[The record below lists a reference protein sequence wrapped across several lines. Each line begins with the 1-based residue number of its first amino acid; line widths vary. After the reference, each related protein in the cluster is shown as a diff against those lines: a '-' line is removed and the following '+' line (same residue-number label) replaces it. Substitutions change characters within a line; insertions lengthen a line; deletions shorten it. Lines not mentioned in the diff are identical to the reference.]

1 MYSFI
6 KCKKINLIIT
16 FLLIVILLVSIIFT
30 ISIGSADVPVET
42 VYKVLSDM
50 IFNGGQG
57 IKNGLYSTA
66 HYHIIWDI
74 RLPRVLLGVI
84 CGAGL
89 AICGAVMQA
98 IVLNP
103 IADPYILGV
112 SSGASAGAAFALL
125 MPLPNIIGGN
135 QVTFTAMIGAMIAS
149 ILVYTMAKL
158 GGGGKLQ
165 PVTLLLSGTA
175 VNAVMSA
182 ITSLLIFMAKSHE
195 SIASIYNWQ
204 MGSIAS
210 AQWRNLL
217 IPTIGV
223 LFGIVLFSACGN
235 KFNLMMMGDDDAQA
249 LGINVKLFRTVI
261 MATISIVV
269 STIVSVTGIIG
280 FVGLIIPHIVRLMF
294 KTSNN
299 KIIIP
304 QSAILGSIFLIYAD
318 AGARS
323 LFGAAELP
331 IGIITAFIGA
341 PFFLYLMAKKSYGG
355 KE

>member
-1 MYSFI
+1 MPSLIRF
-6 KCKKINLIIT
+6 KKVNIAIT
-16 FLLIVILLVSIIFT
+16 FLLIITLIFSIIFT
-30 ISIGSADVPVET
+30 ISIGSADVPFDT
-42 VYKVLSDM
+42 VYKVLWDI
-50 IFNGGQG
+50 IFNGR
-57 IKNGLYSTA
+57 KDVDSGLFSTA

-74 RLPRVLLGVI
+74 RLPRVLLGAL

-89 AICGAVMQA
+89 AVCGAVMQA

-125 MPLPNIIGGN
+125 MPLPNILGNN
-135 QVTFTAMIGAMIAS
+135 QVTITAMFGAMLAS
-149 ILVYTMAKL
+149 ALVYTMAKL

-165 PVTLLLSGTA
+165 PITLLLSGTA

-182 ITSLLIFMAKSHE
+182 ITSLLIFMAKSNE

-210 AQWRNLL
+210 AQWSTLL
-217 IPTIGV
+217 LPTIFVLLGV
-223 LFGIVLFSACGN
+223 VIFSLCGN

-249 LGINVKLFRTVI
+249 LGMNVKLFRTLTMI
-261 MATISIVV
+261 GISIVV
-269 STIVSVTGIIG
+269 SSLVSVTGIIG
-280 FVGLIIPHIVRLMF
+280 FVGLTIPHMVRLIF
-294 KTSNN
+294 RTSNN

-304 QSAILGSIFLIYAD
+304 MSALLGSIFLIYAD

-355 KE
+355 K